1 MSNKIATRRAPRHL
15 LLIAMMLAVST
26 GCTLWRPEA
35 EGPPREEAS
44 PASIAEG
51 RQSTEVPTG
60 GGGAVPGAVGSSN
73 IPRTTGVEVEES
85 NRLLDSRLQHRQQ
98 TIDGRMGTIDR
109 QLDAIEM
116 RRRQRMNLDPSR
128 RNRAA
133 PREVLLQRE
142 QRQLQYERQ
151 AIQHEQDRLTFERR
165 VERAPLDPFAD
176 SPRFPLRSLD

>member
-1 MSNKIATRRAPRHL
+1 MLRSEKDEPLRGEAT
-15 LLIAMMLAVST
+15 
-26 GCTLWRPEA
+26 
-35 EGPPREEAS
+35 
-44 PASIAEG
+44 PASTPEG

-60 GGGAVPGAVGSSN
+60 GGGAVPGAVGSRN
-73 IPRTTGVEVEES
+73 IRRTIGVDVEES
-85 NRLLDSRLQHRQQ
+85 SRLLDSRLQNRQQ
-98 TIDGRMGTIDR
+98 TIDGRIGTIDR

-151 AIQHEQDRLTFERR
+151 AIQREQDRLTFERR
-165 VERAPLDPFAD
+165 VERAPRDPFAD